1 MKQIDPD
8 EYMSSDILK
17 YNCPPVTDFKRGS
30 AYNKFGMWVM
40 WVYYILVTCMVLRLI
55 VVLNS

>member
-1 MKQIDPD
+1 MSKQIDPD

-30 AYNKFGMWVM
+30 TYNKFGMWIM
-40 WVYYILVTCMVLRLI
+40 WIFYGI
-55 VVLNS
+55 VIVQIINLLWK

>member
-1 MKQIDPD
+1 MSKQIDPD

-30 AYNKFGMWVM
+30 TYNKFGMWLM
-40 WVYYILVTCMVLRLI
+40 WIFYGI
-55 VVLNS
+55 VIVQIINLLWK